1 MGIRASSGGQ
11 FNSSSSGSGGSG
23 NTLTVEQVQDIL
35 SEALLP
41 ATTVEGL
48 SLTSVYNDVTG
59 KITLSLG
66 TPPNAP
72 ITNVVPASIDVKKL
86 GVAVGAAKTLNFAG
100 SGLGA
105 VTLADGV
112 VTINVIGGDGSGT
125 GSGVGISGA
134 VINTSGNLV
143 IALTDGSVINTGRV
157 VGSNGVAGTNGTNGV
172 SVSTATVN
180 TAGQLIITMSTGQQ
194 INAGVVVGAQGPFGP
209 QGAVGPRGD
218 TGLQGAI
225 GAQGAQGTQG
235 PAGRS
240 VASNGA
246 TIDTN
251 GNLHIT
257 LSDGTILNAGRAVG
271 AQGAQGVAGPQGIQG
286 LQGLV
291 GPAGATGSQGIKGDT
306 GASGPQGSQG
316 VAGPKGDTGAT
327 GAASTIAGP
336 AGATGAQGIQGLQGP
351 KGDTGANSTIAGPAG
366 ATGAQGSQGVAGP
379 KGDTGAT
386 GAASTVAGPSGA
398 TGAQGLQGVQ
408 GPKGDTGADST
419 VAGPTG
425 NTGPQGLQGIQG
437 VAGPKG
443 DTGATGTSYSLNGVA
458 SNVQVYGLSSTTQP
472 GYNLEVDLANKAN
485 KLTTARNITLS
496 GKVTGLTSFD
506 GSGNVTMITALSGV
520 TTSDVAEGTNK
531 YFTDTKAR
539 AALSASTGLSYNSTT
554 GVMALNANSD
564 QITEGSNNLY
574 FTNNRFDNRLGQ
586 SSLAQFSDV
595 ANTSPTTGQALV
607 WNGSAWSPSTV
618 SGGVGGTGG
627 TNSGVYK
634 ATAQVEYDP
643 NGNLSSVSV
652 LNGGISAVITTATST
667 TATVTFTFTGSTCT
681 PLGIQVYGYQR
692 TTNVYVT
699 RALASD
705 FPTRTIVAGGA
716 SGAPTSFS
724 AFDSSTNTMT
734 ISLPKSVTGASA
746 GIGQT
751 THCVLQF
758 LLSSI

>member
-11 FNSSSSGSGGSG
+11 FNSGGSGSGS
-23 NTLTVEQVQDIL
+23 TLTVEQVQDIL

-59 KITLSLG
+59 KITLSLV
-66 TPPNAP
+66 TPPNSP

-105 VTLADGV
+105 VTVADGV

-143 IALTDGSVINTGRV
+143 IALTDGSVIDTGRV
-157 VGSNGVAGTNGTNGV
+157 VGSNGVAGTNGTNGI

-218 TGLQGAI
+218 TGLQGAT
-225 GAQGAQGTQG
+225 GTQGAQGIQG
-235 PAGRS
+235 SAGRS

-246 TIDTN
+246 AIDSN
-251 GNLHIT
+251 GNLQIV
-257 LSDGTILNAGRAVG
+257 LNDGTILNAGRAVG

-286 LQGLV
+286 SQGLV
-291 GPAGATGSQGIKGDT
+291 GPAGATGSQGVQGIKGDT
-306 GASGPQGSQG
+306 G
-316 VAGPKGDTGAT
+316 T
-327 GAASTIAGP
+327 
-336 AGATGAQGIQGLQGP
+336 
-351 KGDTGANSTIAGPAG
+351 
-366 ATGAQGSQGVAGP
+366 TGAQGSQGVAGP
-379 KGDTGAT
+379 KGDTGSKGDT
-386 GAASTVAGPSGA
+386 GAASTVAGP
-398 TGAQGLQGVQ
+398 
-408 GPKGDTGADST
+408 KGD
-419 VAGPTG
+419 
-425 NTGPQGLQGIQG
+425 
-437 VAGPKG
+437 
-443 DTGATGTSYSLNGVA
+443 TGTSYSLNGVA
-458 SNVQVYGLSSTTQP
+458 SNVQVFGLSSTTQP

-520 TTSDVAEGTNK
+520 TTTDVAEGTNK
-531 YFTDTKAR
+531 YFTDAKAR
-539 AALSASTGLSYNSTT
+539 AALSASTGLSYNSAT

-618 SGGVGGTGG
+618 SIGGTGG
-627 TNSGVYK
+627 TSSGVFK

-692 TTNVYVT
+692 TNNVYVT

-705 FPTRTIVAGGA
+705 FPTRTIAAGGA
-716 SGAPTSFS
+716 SGAPTTFS
-724 AFDSSTNTMT
+724 GFDSSTNTMT
-734 ISLPKSVTGASA
+734 ISLTKSVTGASA

>member
-11 FNSSSSGSGGSG
+11 FNSGSGGSGGGG

-48 SLTSVYNDVTG
+48 SLTSVYDEVTG

-66 TPPNAP
+66 TPPSAP

-86 GVAVGAAKTLNFAG
+86 GVPVGPAKALNFAG

-105 VTLADGV
+105 VTVADGV
-112 VTINVIGGDGSGT
+112 VTINVIGGDGTGT

-134 VINTSGNLV
+134 VINSSGNLV
-143 IALTDGSVINTGRV
+143 LSLTDGTVIDTGRV
-157 VGSNGVAGTNGTNGV
+157 VGTNGAPGANGTNGV
-172 SVSTATVN
+172 SVSSATVN
-180 TAGQLIITMSTGQQ
+180 QAGQLIITMSTGQQ
-194 INAGVVVGAQGPFGP
+194 INAGNVVGAQGPFGP
-209 QGAVGPRGD
+209 QGPVGPKGD
-218 TGLQGAI
+218 TGATGATGIAGPQGI
-225 GAQGAQGTQG
+225 QG

-246 TIDTN
+246 TIDSN
-251 GNLHIT
+251 GNLQIT
-257 LSDGTILNAGRAVG
+257 LTDGTILNAGAARG
-271 AQGAQGVAGPQGIQG
+271 PQGAQGVAGPVGPQG
-286 LQGLV
+286 LQGL
-291 GPAGATGSQGIKGDT
+291 AGATG
-306 GASGPQGSQG
+306 AQG
-316 VAGPKGDTGAT
+316 VAGPKGDTGEV
-327 GAASTIAGP
+327 GPQGP
-336 AGATGAQGIQGLQGP
+336 AGPQGLQGP
-351 KGDTGANSTIAGPAG
+351 A
-366 ATGAQGSQGVAGP
+366 
-379 KGDTGAT
+379 
-386 GAASTVAGPSGA
+386 
-398 TGAQGLQGVQ
+398 

-419 VAGPTG
+419 VP
-425 NTGPQGLQGIQG
+425 GPQGLQGIQG
-437 VAGPKG
+437 PKGDKG
-443 DTGATGTSYSLNGVA
+443 DTGADSTVPGPQGATGPQGLQGVAGPQGPQGVPGPAGSTGTSYSINGVA
-458 SNVQVYGLSSTTQP
+458 DEVQVYGLSATTQA
-472 GYNLEVDLANKAN
+472 GYDLEVDVANRAN

-506 GSGNVTMITALSGV
+506 GSGNVNMITALNGV
-520 TTSDVAEGTNK
+520 TTSEVAEGTNK
-531 YFTDTKAR
+531 YFTDARAR

-586 SSLAQFSDV
+586 STLAQFSDV
-595 ANTSPTTGQALV
+595 SNTSPTTGQALV
-607 WNGSAWSPSTV
+607 WNGSAWAPSTV
-618 SGGVGGTGG
+618 SGGGSGGLSGG
-627 TNSGVYK
+627 GSGVFK
-634 ATAQVEYDP
+634 ATAQVDYDA
-643 NGNLSSVSV
+643 NGNLTNVSI

-692 TTNVYVT
+692 ANNVYVT

-705 FPTRTIVAGGA
+705 FPTRTIAAGGT
-716 SGAPTSFS
+716 SGSPTTFN
-724 AFDSSTNTMT
+724 AFDSSANTMT
-734 ISLPKSVTGASA
+734 ISLTKAVTGANA
-746 GIGQT
+746 AIGQT

>member
-11 FNSSSSGSGGSG
+11 FNSGGSGSGGSG
-23 NTLTVEQVQDIL
+23 STLTVEQVQDIL

-66 TPPNAP
+66 TPLSAP
-72 ITNVVPASIDVKKL
+72 IANVIPASIDVKRS

-105 VTLADGV
+105 VTVADGV
-112 VTINVIGGDGSGT
+112 VTINVVGGDGSGT

-134 VINTSGNLV
+134 VINASGNLV
-143 IALTDGSVINTGRV
+143 IALTDGSVIDTGRV
-157 VGSNGVAGTNGTNGV
+157 VGSNGVAGPSGANGV
-172 SVSTATVN
+172 SISTATVN
-180 TAGQLIITMSTGQQ
+180 QSGQLIITMSTGQQ
-194 INAGVVVGAQGPFGP
+194 INAGNVVGAQGPFGP
-209 QGAVGPRGD
+209 QGPVGPKGD
-218 TGLQGAI
+218 TGTTGAAGVQGP
-225 GAQGAQGTQG
+225 QGIQG

-246 TIDTN
+246 TIDSN
-251 GNLHIT
+251 GNLQIT

-271 AQGAQGVAGPQGIQG
+271 AQGAQGVAGPQGPQG
-286 LQGLV
+286 LQ
-291 GPAGATGSQGIKGDT
+291 GPAGATGAT
-306 GASGPQGSQG
+306 GAQG
-316 VAGPKGDTGAT
+316 VAGPKGDTGAV
-327 GAASTIAGP
+327 GP
-336 AGATGAQGIQGLQGP
+336 QG
-351 KGDTGANSTIAGPAG
+351 T
-366 ATGAQGSQGVAGP
+366 QGVAGP

-386 GAASTVAGPSGA
+386 GAASTVPGPA
-398 TGAQGLQGVQ
+398 GAQGT
-408 GPKGDTGADST
+408 KGDTGAT
-419 VAGPTG
+419 GAAGVQ
-425 NTGPQGLQGIQG
+425 GPQGI
-437 VAGPKG
+437 AGLKG
-443 DTGATGTSYSLNGVA
+443 DTGTSYSLNGVA
-458 SNVQVYGLSSTTQP
+458 DDVQVYGLSTTTQA
-472 GYNLEVDLANKAN
+472 GYDLEVDIANKAN
-485 KLTTARNITLS
+485 KLATARNITLS

-531 YFTDTKAR
+531 YFTDAKAR
-539 AALSASTGLSYNSTT
+539 AAFSASTGLSYNSAT

-607 WNGSAWSPSTV
+607 WNGNAWTPATIA

-627 TNSGVYK
+627 TSSGVYK

-692 TTNVYVT
+692 TNNV
-699 RALASD
+699 
-705 FPTRTIVAGGA
+705 
-716 SGAPTSFS
+716 
-724 AFDSSTNTMT
+724 
-734 ISLPKSVTGASA
+734 
-746 GIGQT
+746 
-751 THCVLQF
+751 
-758 LLSSI
+758 

>member
-11 FNSSSSGSGGSG
+11 FNSSGSGSGGSG
-23 NTLTVEQVQDIL
+23 STLTVEQVQDIL

-48 SLTSVYNDVTG
+48 SLTSVYDEVTG

-105 VTLADGV
+105 VTVADGV

-143 IALTDGSVINTGRV
+143 IALTDGSVIDTGRV

-218 TGLQGAI
+218 TGLQGAT
-225 GAQGAQGTQG
+225 GVAGPQGIQGQ
-235 PAGRS
+235 AGRS

-246 TIDTN
+246 IIDSN
-251 GNLHIT
+251 GNLQIT

-291 GPAGATGSQGIKGDT
+291 GPAGATGSQGIQGIKGDT

-327 GAASTIAGP
+327 GADSTVAGP
-336 AGATGAQGIQGLQGP
+336 AGATGPQGLQGLQGI
-351 KGDTGANSTIAGPAG
+351 KGD
-366 ATGAQGSQGVAGP
+366 
-379 KGDTGAT
+379 T
-386 GAASTVAGPSGA
+386 GAASTVAGPVGA
-398 TGAQGLQGVQ
+398 
-408 GPKGDTGADST
+408 
-419 VAGPTG
+419 
-425 NTGPQGLQGIQG
+425 TGPQGLQGIQG

-443 DTGATGTSYSLNGVA
+443 DTGAQGNAGTSYSLNGVA
-458 SNVQVYGLSSTTQP
+458 DEVQVYGLSTTTQP
-472 GYNLEVDLANKAN
+472 GYDLEVDVANKAN

-520 TTSDVAEGTNK
+520 TTTDVAEGTNK
-531 YFTDTKAR
+531 YFTDAKAR
-539 AALSASTGLSYNSTT
+539 AALSASTGLSYNSAT

-564 QITEGSNNLY
+564 QITEGTNNLY

-618 SGGVGGTGG
+618 SSGGVGGTGG
-627 TNSGVYK
+627 SSSGVYK

-692 TTNVYVT
+692 TNNVYVT

-705 FPTRTIVAGGA
+705 FPTRTIAAGGA

>member
-11 FNSSSSGSGGSG
+11 LGGGGSGSGGPG
-23 NTLTVEQVQDIL
+23 TTLTVEQVQDIL

-48 SLTSVYNDVTG
+48 SLTSVYDDVTG

-66 TPPNAP
+66 TPPSAP

-86 GVAVGAAKTLNFAG
+86 GVTVGAAKALNFAG

-105 VTLADGV
+105 VTVADGV
-112 VTINVIGGDGSGT
+112 VTINVIGGDGTGT

-134 VINTSGNLV
+134 VINASGNLV
-143 IALTDGSVINTGRV
+143 LALTDGSVIDTGRV
-157 VGSNGVAGTNGTNGV
+157 VGAPGANGTNGTNGV

-180 TAGQLIITMSTGQQ
+180 QAGQLIITMSTGQQ
-194 INAGVVVGAQGPFGP
+194 INAGNVVGAQGPFGP
-209 QGAVGPRGD
+209 QGPVGPKGD
-218 TGLQGAI
+218 TGATGAT
-225 GAQGAQGTQG
+225 GVQGAQGIQG

-246 TIDTN
+246 TIDSN
-251 GNLHIT
+251 GNLQIT

-271 AQGAQGVAGPQGIQG
+271 AQGAQGVAGPQGPQG
-286 LQGLV
+286 LQ
-291 GPAGATGSQGIKGDT
+291 GPAGATGAT
-306 GASGPQGSQG
+306 GATGAQG

-327 GAASTIAGP
+327 GA
-336 AGATGAQGIQGLQGP
+336 QGI
-351 KGDTGANSTIAGPAG
+351 
-366 ATGAQGSQGVAGP
+366 QGVAGP

-386 GAASTVAGPSGA
+386 GAASTVPGP
-398 TGAQGLQGVQ
+398 QGLQGPQ
-408 GPKGDTGADST
+408 GLKGDKGDTGADST
-419 VAGPTG
+419 VPGPQG
-425 NTGPQGLQGIQG
+425 ATGPQGLQGVAGPQGPQG
-437 VAGPKG
+437 VAGPA
-443 DTGATGTSYSLNGVA
+443 GATGTSYSINGVA
-458 SNVQVYGLSSTTQP
+458 DEVQVYGLSSTTQA
-472 GYNLEVDLANKAN
+472 GYDLEVDIANRAN
-485 KLTTARNITLS
+485 KLSTARNIALS

-506 GSGNVTMITALSGV
+506 GSGNVTMLTTLNGV
-520 TTSDVAEGTNK
+520 TTSDVSEGTNK
-531 YFTDTKAR
+531 YFTDARAR
-539 AALSASTGLSYNSTT
+539 AALSASTGLSYNSAS

-564 QITEGSNNLY
+564 QISEGSNNLY

-586 SSLAQFSDV
+586 STLAQFSDV

-607 WNGSAWSPSTV
+607 WNGSAWAPSTV
-618 SGGVGGTGG
+618 SGGGSGGLTGG
-627 TNSGVYK
+627 GAGVFK
-634 ATAQVEYDP
+634 ATAQVDYDA
-643 NGNLSSVSV
+643 NGNLTNVSI

-692 TTNVYVT
+692 ANNVYVT

-705 FPTRTIVAGGA
+705 FPTRTIAAGGS
-716 SGAPTSFS
+716 SGAPTTFS
-724 AFDSSTNTMT
+724 GFDASANTMT
-734 ISLPKSVTGASA
+734 ISLTKAVTGANA
-746 GIGQT
+746 AIGQT

>member
-11 FNSSSSGSGGSG
+11 FNSGGSGSGGSG
-23 NTLTVEQVQDIL
+23 STLTVEQVQDIL

-66 TPPNAP
+66 TPLSAP
-72 ITNVVPASIDVKKL
+72 IANVIPASIDVKRS
-86 GVAVGAAKTLNFAG
+86 GVEVGAAKTLNFAG

-105 VTLADGV
+105 VTVADGV
-112 VTINVIGGDGSGT
+112 VTINVVGGDGSGT

-134 VINTSGNLV
+134 TINSSGNLV
-143 IALTDGSVINTGRV
+143 ISLTDGTIIDTGHV
-157 VGSNGVAGTNGTNGV
+157 VGSNGAAGPAGANGV

-180 TAGQLIITMSTGQQ
+180 QSGQLIITMSTGQQ
-194 INAGVVVGAQGPFGP
+194 INAGNVVGAQGPFGP
-209 QGAVGPRGD
+209 QGPVGPKGD
-218 TGLQGAI
+218 TGTTGATGIQGP
-225 GAQGAQGTQG
+225 QGVQG

-246 TIDTN
+246 AIDTN
-251 GNLHIT
+251 GNLQISLT
-257 LSDGTILNAGRAVG
+257 DGTIISAGKVVG
-271 AQGAQGVAGPQGIQG
+271 PQGVQGVAGPAGAQG
-286 LQGLV
+286 LQG
-291 GPAGATGSQGIKGDT
+291 PAGAAGAQGIAGPKGDT
-306 GASGPQGSQG
+306 GAVGPQGTQG

-327 GAASTIAGP
+327 GADSTVPGP
-336 AGATGAQGIQGLQGP
+336 AGATGPQGLQGV
-351 KGDTGANSTIAGPAG
+351 AGP
-366 ATGAQGSQGVAGP
+366 QGPAGVAGP
-379 KGDTGAT
+379 KGD
-386 GAASTVAGPSGA
+386 
-398 TGAQGLQGVQ
+398 
-408 GPKGDTGADST
+408 
-419 VAGPTG
+419 
-425 NTGPQGLQGIQG
+425 
-437 VAGPKG
+437 
-443 DTGATGTSYSLNGVA
+443 TGTSYSLNGVA
-458 SNVQVYGLSSTTQP
+458 DEVQVYGLSTTTQA
-472 GYNLEVDLANKAN
+472 GYDLEVDIANKAN
-485 KLTTARNITLS
+485 KLATARNITLS

-531 YFTDTKAR
+531 YFTDAKAR
-539 AALSASTGLSYNSTT
+539 AALSASTGLSYNSST

-586 SSLAQFSDV
+586 STLAQFSDV
-595 ANTSPTTGQALV
+595 ANASPTTGQALV
-607 WNGSAWSPSTV
+607 WNGSAWTPSTIA

-627 TNSGVYK
+627 SSSGVFK

-692 TTNVYVT
+692 TNNVYVT

-705 FPTRTIVAGGA
+705 FPTRTIAAGGTP
-716 SGAPTSFS
+716 GAPTSFS

>member
-11 FNSSSSGSGGSG
+11 FNSGGSGSGGSG
-23 NTLTVEQVQDIL
+23 STLTVEQVQDIL

-66 TPPNAP
+66 TPLSAP
-72 ITNVVPASIDVKKL
+72 IANVIPASIDVKRS
-86 GVAVGAAKTLNFAG
+86 GVEVGAAKTLNFAG

-105 VTLADGV
+105 VTVADGV
-112 VTINVIGGDGSGT
+112 VTINVVGGDGSGT

-134 VINTSGNLV
+134 TINSSGNLV
-143 IALTDGSVINTGRV
+143 ISLTDGTIIDTGHV
-157 VGSNGVAGTNGTNGV
+157 VGSNGAAGPAGANGV

-180 TAGQLIITMSTGQQ
+180 QSGQLIITMSTGQQ
-194 INAGVVVGAQGPFGP
+194 INAGNVVGAQGPFGP
-209 QGAVGPRGD
+209 QGPVGPKGD
-218 TGLQGAI
+218 TGTTGATGIQGP
-225 GAQGAQGTQG
+225 QGVQG

-246 TIDTN
+246 AIDTN
-251 GNLHIT
+251 GNLQISLT
-257 LSDGTILNAGRAVG
+257 DGTIISAGKVVG
-271 AQGAQGVAGPQGIQG
+271 PQGVQGVAGPAGAQG
-286 LQGLV
+286 LQ
-291 GPAGATGSQGIKGDT
+291 GPAGATGAAGAQGIAGPKGDT
-306 GASGPQGSQG
+306 GAVGPQGTQG

-327 GAASTIAGP
+327 GADSTVPGP
-336 AGATGAQGIQGLQGP
+336 AGATGPQGLQGV
-351 KGDTGANSTIAGPAG
+351 AGP
-366 ATGAQGSQGVAGP
+366 QGPAGVAGP
-379 KGDTGAT
+379 KGD
-386 GAASTVAGPSGA
+386 
-398 TGAQGLQGVQ
+398 
-408 GPKGDTGADST
+408 
-419 VAGPTG
+419 
-425 NTGPQGLQGIQG
+425 
-437 VAGPKG
+437 
-443 DTGATGTSYSLNGVA
+443 TGTSYSLNGVA
-458 SNVQVYGLSSTTQP
+458 DEVQVYGLSTTTQA
-472 GYNLEVDLANKAN
+472 GYDLEVDIANKAN
-485 KLTTARNITLS
+485 KLATARNITLS

-531 YFTDTKAR
+531 YFTDAKAR
-539 AALSASTGLSYNSTT
+539 AALSASTGLSYNSST

-586 SSLAQFSDV
+586 STLAQFSDV
-595 ANTSPTTGQALV
+595 ANASPTTGQALV
-607 WNGSAWSPSTV
+607 WNGSAWTPSTIA

-627 TNSGVYK
+627 SSSGVFK

-692 TTNVYVT
+692 TNNVYVT

-705 FPTRTIVAGGA
+705 FPTRTIAAGGTP
-716 SGAPTSFS
+716 GAPTSFS

>member
-11 FNSSSSGSGGSG
+11 LGGQGGGSNSS
-23 NTLTVEQVQDIL
+23 TLTVEQVQDIL
-35 SEALLP
+35 SDIIVP
-41 ATTVEGL
+41 TTTVEGL
-48 SLTSVYNDVTG
+48 SLTATYDDALG
-59 KITLSLG
+59 KLVLSLT
-66 TPPNAP
+66 TPPTTP
-72 ITNVVPASIDVKKL
+72 ITNVIPASIEVQKL
-86 GVAVGAAKTLNFAG
+86 GASIGAVEGINLVGSGVGAISILDNIA
-100 SGLGA
+100 
-105 VTLADGV
+105 
-112 VTINVIGGDGSGT
+112 TINITGGGDGSG
-125 GSGVGISGA
+125 SGIGIAGA
-134 VINTSGNLV
+134 TVNSSGNLV
-143 IALTDGSVINTGRV
+143 ITLTDGTVLNTGHV
-157 VGSNGVAGTNGTNGV
+157 VGANGAAGTNGTNGI

-180 TAGQLIITMSTGQQ
+180 PAGQLIITMSTGQQ

-218 TGLQGAI
+218 TGLQGAT
-225 GAQGAQGTQG
+225 GAQGVQGTQG

-246 TIDTN
+246 TIDSN
-251 GNLHIT
+251 GNLQIT
-257 LSDGTILNAGRAVG
+257 LSDNTILNAGRAVG
-271 AQGAQGVAGPQGIQG
+271 PQGAQGVAGPQGIQG
-286 LQGLV
+286 LQG
-291 GPAGATGSQGIKGDT
+291 PAGATGPQGTQGIQGIKGDT
-306 GASGPQGSQG
+306 GEVGPQGSQG

-327 GAASTIAGP
+327 GADSTVAGP
-336 AGATGAQGIQGLQGP
+336 AGATGPQGLQG
-351 KGDTGANSTIAGPAG
+351 
-366 ATGAQGSQGVAGP
+366 
-379 KGDTGAT
+379 
-386 GAASTVAGPSGA
+386 
-398 TGAQGLQGVQ
+398 LQGI
-408 GPKGDTGADST
+408 KGDTGADST
-419 VAGPTG
+419 VAGPVG
-425 NTGPQGLQGIQG
+425 ETGPQGLQGLQG

-443 DTGATGTSYSLNGVA
+443 DTGAKGDTGTSYSLNGVA
-458 SNVQVYGLSSTTQP
+458 DEVQVYGLSTTTQP
-472 GYNLEVDLANKAN
+472 GYDLEVDVANKAN

-520 TTSDVAEGTNK
+520 TTTDVAEGTNK
-531 YFTDTKAR
+531 YFTDAKAR
-539 AALSASTGLSYNSTT
+539 AALSASTGLSYNSAT

-618 SGGVGGTGG
+618 SGGSGGSGG
-627 TNSGVYK
+627 SSSGVFK
-634 ATAQVEYDP
+634 ATAQIEYDT

-692 TTNVYVT
+692 TNNVYVT

-705 FPTRTIVAGGA
+705 FPTRTIAAGGS
-716 SGAPTSFS
+716 SGAPTTFN

-734 ISLPKSVTGASA
+734 ISLTKSVTGASA

>member
-11 FNSSSSGSGGSG
+11 FNSSGSGSGGSG
-23 NTLTVEQVQDIL
+23 STLTVEQVQDIL

-66 TPPNAP
+66 TPPNSP

-105 VTLADGV
+105 VTVADGV

-143 IALTDGSVINTGRV
+143 IALTDGSVIDTGRV

-218 TGLQGAI
+218 TGLQGAT
-225 GAQGAQGTQG
+225 GAQGPQGIQG
-235 PAGRS
+235 QAGRS

-246 TIDTN
+246 IIDSN
-251 GNLHIT
+251 GNLQIT

-286 LQGLV
+286 SQGLV
-291 GPAGATGSQGIKGDT
+291 GPAGATGSQGIQGIKGDT

-327 GAASTIAGP
+327 GADSTVAGP
-336 AGATGAQGIQGLQGP
+336 AGATGPQGLQGV
-351 KGDTGANSTIAGPAG
+351 
-366 ATGAQGSQGVAGP
+366 QGVAGP
-379 KGDTGAT
+379 KGDTGA
-386 GAASTVAGPSGA
+386 
-398 TGAQGLQGVQ
+398 
-408 GPKGDTGADST
+408 KGD
-419 VAGPTG
+419 
-425 NTGPQGLQGIQG
+425 
-437 VAGPKG
+437 
-443 DTGATGTSYSLNGVA
+443 TGTSYSLNGVA
-458 SNVQVYGLSSTTQP
+458 SNVQVFGLSSTTQP
-472 GYNLEVDLANKAN
+472 GYNLEVDVANKAN

-531 YFTDTKAR
+531 YFTDAKAR
-539 AALSASTGLSYNSTT
+539 AALSASTGLSYNSAT
-554 GVMALNANSD
+554 GVMSLNANTD
-564 QITEGSNNLY
+564 QVTEGSNNLY

-586 SSLAQFSDV
+586 STLAQFSDV
-595 ANTSPTTGQALV
+595 ANTSPTTGQSLV

-618 SGGVGGTGG
+618 SSGGVGGTGG
-627 TNSGVYK
+627 TSSGVYK

-692 TTNVYVT
+692 TNNVYVT

-705 FPTRTIVAGGA
+705 FPTRTIAAGGA